1 MYKSTK
7 HIVTFAMIFALSLPA
22 LSASAQIGT
31 TVGSSTRQQ
40 ERQEARTQAKEKLT
54 SQQGER
60 IKERSNREIDR
71 RITALKSSID
81 RVNEMKRVGDSTKT
95 SLTNSLQAEITI
107 LEQLKTKIA
116 GETDIET
123 LRTDAQ
129 SITKSYRVFQL
140 VIPKTQIVAAVDRVL
155 NIVQDMAKVTTKL
168 ETRIMEAQ
176 TAGND
181 VSKLNAS
188 LTDMK
193 AKIVDANVQATSAIG
208 MVDPLVPDNGDKT
221 LMEANKT
228 TLKNAREKIKAAR
241 EDIVQAHKDAQTI
254 QKALRTM
261 KPKSA
266 ASSTSATTTTT
277 P

>member
-1 MYKSTK
+1 
-7 HIVTFAMIFALSLPA
+7 
-22 LSASAQIGT
+22 
-31 TVGSSTRQQ
+31 
-40 ERQEARTQAKEKLT
+40 
-54 SQQGER
+54 
-60 IKERSNREIDR
+60 
-71 RITALKSSID
+71 
-81 RVNEMKRVGDSTKT
+81 
-95 SLTNSLQAEITI
+95 
-107 LEQLKTKIA
+107 
-116 GETDIET
+116 
-123 LRTDAQ
+123 
-129 SITKSYRVFQL
+129 
-140 VIPKTQIVAAVDRVL
+140 
-155 NIVQDMAKVTTKL
+155 MAKVTTKL